1 MEKLGFYYNMNT
13 CVACGACQVAC
24 KDIHNLKAGEFFRRV
39 AVLRE
44 GPYSGACNHCEE
56 AACVEAC
63 PTGAMY
69 KDGDGTTQHDDGRC
83 IGCGACLWNCPYG
96 AVSFSKSRG
105 VSQKCDSCK
114 DRRDQGLEPVCVL
127 ACPTFSIKFGP
138 LEEVTADM
146 SFLPDP
152 EKTRPCLYINKP
164 EKRPVIKEAGPTHE

>member
-24 KDIHNLKAGEFFRRV
+24 KDIHDLKAGEFFRRV
-39 AVLRE
+39 AVLSE

-105 VSQKCDSCK
+105 A
-114 DRRDQGLEPVCVL
+114 RMR
-127 ACPTFSIKFGP
+127 FS
-138 LEEVTADM
+138 
-146 SFLPDP
+146 LPH
-152 EKTRPCLYINKP
+152 L
-164 EKRPVIKEAGPTHE
+164 